1 MFGRQRCLLDDLS
14 RFQVIAYLEFD
25 KVPSLIIVLAADED
39 NLVIFFLL
47 KNFMDLCIPEG
58 LISLY
63 SLVLHRNSRN
73 LFLEGSRVNLKFL
86 FVIVLYG
93 SDDKYTLV
101 IEWNREEVL
110 TQIYAEIILL
120 LDGLPT
126 EIIALIF
133 APESAAINDS
143 MFDSKRVEVVAM
155 ETVVCLFI

>member
-14 RFQVIAYLEFD
+14 IFQVIAYLEFD

-47 KNFMDLCIPEG
+47 KDFVDLRIPEG

-63 SLVLHRNSRN
+63 SLVLHRKRN

-143 MFDSKRVEVVAM
+143 MFDSKRVEEIAM